1 MDTPTRQQLRLIHDT
16 ENEYANLNDLLA
28 KKKVLEDQLADLLQQ
43 AAGLKR
49 RITAIDQEFSK
60 QIISVRPS
68 VVEGKSSQQQT
79 KSKDISQRIAQA
91 LKANPSLAAKL
102 ADLDLDI

>member
-1 MDTPTRQQLRLIHDT
+1 MDTETRQQLRLIHDT
-16 ENEYANLNDLLA
+16 REEYASLNDLLA

-60 QIISVRPS
+60 QIITVRPS
-68 VVEGKSSQQQT
+68 VVE
-79 KSKDISQRIAQA
+79 SKAPHNKRPSDLSQRIAQA
-91 LKANPSLAAKL
+91 LKANPSLATKL